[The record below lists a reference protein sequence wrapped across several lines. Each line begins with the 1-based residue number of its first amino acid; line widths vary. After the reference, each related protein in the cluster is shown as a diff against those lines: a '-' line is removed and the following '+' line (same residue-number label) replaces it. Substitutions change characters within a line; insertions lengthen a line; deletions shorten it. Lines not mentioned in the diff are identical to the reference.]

1 MLTIALAASLGTL
14 AYLLLV
20 GSSLYRAISSLGGGV
35 ILAMLAT
42 GIFLTTAAV
51 VRRIRS
57 GGAGKTGP
65 FVAGVAVSYL
75 ASGISLLLL
84 IGTVSSLLFS
94 VLGDLEFS
102 NAREKGRVAEAM
114 RPWVLPVDS
123 TIDAV
128 EAGRAVAR
136 LIEVRPETWQSAEAA
151 SHWPDVAR
159 VARAPHVDLLAGQMA
174 LPLPDSIDLFDL
186 PFLSATSLRRMGE
199 ANGVRVDDALRRGD
213 GAGARRAAQ
222 ELVSFGIRLY
232 DASRNEAQVL
242 LGLTMTAMGRDQL
255 TRALRALKDPDAER
269 IATLADSMRQEAA
282 AVLPF
287 QRTYVRGDPAEV
299 RASILAAARAPS
311 APSQRWEMLRM
322 LAVIPCTDTRTLAFG
337 ADAETRDAIAAIRAE
352 LATTPSD
359 SAVVTLAEETP
370 ARRGRRIVEQ
380 EPALIERVVRVV
392 SMTVGTPRLA
402 GCVTGFVGL

>member
-14 AYLLLV
+14 AYLLFV
-20 GSSLYRAISSLGGGV
+20 GSSIAHAISSVSGAAVVALV
-35 ILAMLAT
+35 AT
-42 GIFLTTAAV
+42 GILLTTAAV

-57 GGAGKTGP
+57 GGTGKTGP
-65 FVAGVAVSYL
+65 FVTGVVVSYL
-75 ASGISLLLL
+75 ASGISVILL
-84 IGTVSSLLFS
+84 IGTISSLLFS

-114 RPWVLPVDS
+114 RPWALPVDS

-136 LIEVRPETWQSAEAA
+136 LIEVRPESWQSAEAA
-151 SHWPDVAR
+151 AYWPEVAR

-174 LPLPDSIDLFDL
+174 LPLPDSIDIFDL

-199 ANGVRVDDALRRGD
+199 ANGTRVDEALSRGN
-213 GAGARRAAQ
+213 GAAARLAAQ

-242 LGLTMTAMGRDQL
+242 LGLTMMAMGRDQL

-269 IATLADSMRQEAA
+269 IATLPDSMGQQPASL
-282 AVLPF
+282 VPF
-287 QRTYVRGDPAEV
+287 QRTYERGDPAEV

-311 APSQRWEMLRM
+311 APSVRWEMLRM
-322 LAVIPCTDTRTLAFG
+322 LAVMPCTDTRTLAFG
-337 ADAETRDAIAAIRAE
+337 PDAETREAIAAIRTE

-359 SAVVTLAEETP
+359 SAMVTLAEETP
-370 ARRGRRIVEQ
+370 ERRGRRIVEQ
-380 EPALIERVVRVV
+380 EPAFIERVVRMV
-392 SMTVGTPRLA
+392 SAVAGTPRLA
-402 GCVTGFVGL
+402 GCVTGFVGP

>member
-20 GSSLYRAISSLGGGV
+20 GSSLYRAISSVGGGA
-35 ILAMLAT
+35 ILALLAT
-42 GIFLTTAAV
+42 GILLTTAAV

-65 FVAGVAVSYL
+65 FVAGVVVSYL

-84 IGTVSSLLFS
+84 IGTISSLLFS

-102 NAREKGRVAEAM
+102 NAREKGRVAEAT
-114 RPWVLPVDS
+114 RPWALPVDS

-136 LIEVRPETWQSAEAA
+136 LIEVPPETWQSAEAA
-151 SHWPDVAR
+151 SHWPEVAR

-174 LPLPDSIDLFDL
+174 LPLPDSIDIFDL

-199 ANGVRVDDALRRGD
+199 ANGRRVDEALQRGD
-213 GAGARRAAQ
+213 GAGARRTAQ

-242 LGLTMTAMGRDQL
+242 LGLTLTAMGRDQL

-287 QRTYVRGDPAEV
+287 QRTYERGDPAEV
-299 RASILAAARAPS
+299 RASILTAARAPS
-311 APSQRWEMLRM
+311 PPSVRWEMLRM
-322 LAVIPCTDTRTLAFG
+322 LAVMPCTDTRTLAFG
-337 ADAETRDAIAAIRAE
+337 PDAETRDAIAAIRTE

-370 ARRGRRIVEQ
+370 ERRGRRIVEQ
-380 EPALIERVVRVV
+380 EPEFIERVVRVI
-392 SMTVGTPRLA
+392 SATFGTPRLA
-402 GCVTGFVGL
+402 GCVTGFVGP